1 MGRGVLSQRIPLSKK
16 NYQGYED
23 CPSAIVLV
31 NCTNV
36 LIEGI
41 VQTRAH
47 VNWNII
53 PIHCD
58 GVTLRDVH
66 VLAPVAVST
75 DGFNPVNTR
84 NVTVERCFFRV
95 NDDNISPKGDFG
107 VSPENMRLA
116 LENITIRDTVFWSHQ
131 GRLFSIGPESVTKQ
145 IRNIKMQNC
154 DVLYH
159 SGGGTFAILP
169 VYGVEVRDVLLED
182 IRIETIARPESA
194 LFCIG
199 LPSGMG
205 AIVGG
210 TSAASPSIRGV
221 TLRNVTVLQPTPVRC
236 NSIEG
241 WSADKLVQ
249 DVLIE
254 NFRYGDELILDAK
267 AMGLKTNAW
276 VRNLRFVGPEGK

>member
-1 MGRGVLSQRIPLSKK
+1 MF
-16 NYQGYED
+16 N
-23 CPSAIVLV
+23 
-31 NCTNV
+31 NCRNV
-36 LIEGI
+36 RIEGI

-58 GVTLRDVH
+58 GVALRDVH

-95 NDDNISPKGDFG
+95 NDDNISPKGDYG
-107 VSPENMRLA
+107 VSPANLQLA
-116 LENITIRDTVFWSHQ
+116 LENIAIRDTVFWSHQ
-131 GRLFSIGPESVTKQ
+131 GRLFSIGPESVTRH
-145 IRNIKMQNC
+145 IRNISMQNC

-159 SGGGTFAILP
+159 AGGGTFAILP
-169 VYGVEVRDVLLED
+169 VYGVEVRDVLFED
-182 IRIETIARPESA
+182 IRVETIARPESA

-205 AIVGG
+205 AIVGAK
-210 TSAASPSIRGV
+210 SAEPPSIRGV
-221 TLRNVTVLQPTPVRC
+221 TLRNVTILQPTPVRR

-241 WSADKLVQ
+241 WSADKLVE
-249 DVLIE
+249 DVTIE
-254 NFRYGDELILDAK
+254 NLRYGDEVIRDAQG
-267 AMGLKTNAW
+267 MGLKTNEW
-276 VRNLRFVGPEGK
+276 VRNLRIIGPEGK